1 VDQFVEL
8 EGKAA
13 GLIGALQL
21 ERDQAAAFVQ
31 GNRTGDQNVLHNTF
45 AGTDSAAGD
54 LAADVGDP
62 SAMGGA
68 AQTAY
73 AQAKDN
79 LDRLTQIRDQVS
91 GTGVQAPE
99 VISLYTGLI
108 NPLTVF
114 EASLDRQLNTP
125 ALAGLAASLTALTSA
140 KEQLALQHA
149 VIAVAITRGQMLPVD
164 ADTVRATDAVLGTAV
179 GQFRAAL
186 DAEQQDRYAGF
197 TNDGANNQR
206 QQLKQA
212 ALSRVG
218 AKGQLGISPADWDQA
233 YKSVVAEMR
242 TSEDGLRGD
251 IKNASAA
258 QQDAARNSA
267 GIDSVILL
275 LALLG
280 AATVVYLI
288 GRSMLKPLRVL
299 RSTALDVAERRLPAA
314 VQSMRAGET
323 VNATVEPVPVT
334 SIEEIGQVARAF
346 DEVHGQAIRLAAEQS
361 ALQTNVSSMFVNLS
375 RRSQGLVERQLQLIE
390 QLERN
395 EQDSEQLASL
405 FQLDHLATRMRR
417 NSENLLVL
425 AGSDLAKRGSAPVP
439 VGDVLRAAVSEIEQ
453 YQRVVVQQPPTA
465 AVLGRAASDM
475 VHLVAELLDN
485 ATAFSA
491 PDTQV
496 VVSSSMTAEGNV
508 LVEISDQGV
517 GMPGADLLAANN
529 RLSGPNEVDVSVSRR
544 MGLFVVGRLA
554 TRHGVGVRLAGTDQA
569 RGTSGGVTA
578 SVTLPSELIASDV
591 VADRIGTTNA
601 LPTGSTQAV
610 SRAGVSASNG
620 LANGVAVNGTGI
632 NGTGGNRA
640 GVNGTGGRV
649 NGTGTGFG
657 GVNVTGANGSPRQG
671 GPDAD
676 PAGLPRRSA
685 PSETGGLPR
694 RAVGAALTG
703 ATPRQDAVR
712 GQPPAGRADAVQN
725 SAGLAEA
732 GAADEAAATRQSTDT
747 GQDADAPAADRQRD
761 ADRPAPGA
769 APPARPERGDN
780 RRRQDGV
787 EGSRPMVARQD
798 GVEGSRPM
806 VARQDGV
813 EGSRPM
819 PANGQPP
826 MDAQRRMPQRP
837 YLRGAGQGPPPPMR
851 FGQNAGQPGRQTGS
865 ASGQFPMAPAGQGP
879 RQAPARH
886 RPQAPAQPDA
896 GEPAQPTAAS
906 PLPAPP
912 TESAAATA
920 ESRSYPVHASPE
932 APRGRSDVASSTSRS
947 ERLANRAPVADR
959 SDTATAGPEDESS
972 PIFEAMASAWFR
984 ENWEVGAR
992 KGGGATGLG
1001 RDEPPGSDPG
1011 AGWSGDESTL
1021 QPMPEPVRSEITTA
1035 GLPKR
1040 QPRSNLIPGGPSEDG
1055 GGTPPG
1061 VPARSAEQVRGRL
1074 ASYQQGVRQGRESRH
1089 RRSTEVAS
1097 TGGRQSQENFGEE
1110 NS

>member
-1 VDQFVEL
+1 MTSKDTAGSRFERLQPRNWSLPVKLAAVLLVPTLLGVALGVARIVEHTHQASDLASVDQFVEL

-13 GLIGALQL
+13 TLIGALQQ
-21 ERDQAAAFVQ
+21 ERDQASAFVQ
-31 GNRTGDQNVLHNTF
+31 GNRGGDQNVLHNAF

-73 AQAKDN
+73 SQAKDN
-79 LDRLTQIRDQVS
+79 LDRLTQIRDQVN
-91 GTGVQAPE
+91 GTGVEAPG

-164 ADTVRATDAVLGTAV
+164 ADTVRATDAVLGTAI

-299 RSTALDVAERRLPAA
+299 RTTALDVAERRLPAA

-465 AVLGRAASDM
+465 AVVGRAASDM

-508 LVEISDQGV
+508 LVEIADQGV

-529 RLSGPNEVDVSVSRR
+529 RLSGPNEVDVSASRR

-601 LPTGSTQAV
+601 VSTGASQAV
-610 SRAGVSASNG
+610 SRAGVSASSG
-620 LANGVAVNGTGI
+620 MANGVAVNGTGI
-632 NGTGGNRA
+632 NGTSGNRA

-657 GVNVTGANGSPRQG
+657 GVNATGANGSPRQG

-703 ATPRQDAVR
+703 ATPRPDGVR
-712 GQPPAGRADAVQN
+712 EQPPAGRADAVQN
-725 SAGLAEA
+725 SAGLAEV
-732 GAADEAAATRQSTDT
+732 GATDEAATRQSTDT

-761 ADRPAPGA
+761 AGRPAPGA
-769 APPARPERGDN
+769 APAARPERGDN

-787 EGSRPMVARQD
+787 EGSRPMPARQNGVEGSRPMPARQD

-806 VARQDGV
+806 VARQNGVEGSRPMPARQDGVEGSRPMPARQDGV

-826 MDAQRRMPQRP
+826 
-837 YLRGAGQGPPPPMR
+837 
-851 FGQNAGQPGRQTGS
+851 
-865 ASGQFPMAPAGQGP
+865 
-879 RQAPARH
+879 
-886 RPQAPAQPDA
+886 
-896 GEPAQPTAAS
+896 
-906 PLPAPP
+906 
-912 TESAAATA
+912 
-920 ESRSYPVHASPE
+920 
-932 APRGRSDVASSTSRS
+932 
-947 ERLANRAPVADR
+947 
-959 SDTATAGPEDESS
+959 
-972 PIFEAMASAWFR
+972 
-984 ENWEVGAR
+984 
-992 KGGGATGLG
+992 
-1001 RDEPPGSDPG
+1001 
-1011 AGWSGDESTL
+1011 
-1021 QPMPEPVRSEITTA
+1021 
-1035 GLPKR
+1035 
-1040 QPRSNLIPGGPSEDG
+1040 
-1055 GGTPPG
+1055 
-1061 VPARSAEQVRGRL
+1061 
-1074 ASYQQGVRQGRESRH
+1074 
-1089 RRSTEVAS
+1089 
-1097 TGGRQSQENFGEE
+1097 
-1110 NS
+1110 